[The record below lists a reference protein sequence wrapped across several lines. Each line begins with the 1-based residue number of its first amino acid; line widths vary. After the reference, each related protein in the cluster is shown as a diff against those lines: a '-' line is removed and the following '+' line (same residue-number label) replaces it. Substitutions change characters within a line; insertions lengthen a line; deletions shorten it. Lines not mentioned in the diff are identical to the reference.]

1 MHIVDRRYRLCTSKD
16 TQVRIYSNA
25 DAVELSVNGSS
36 HRKQNGA
43 TGVFRWDDVPLVK
56 ENNVVLSTSSIG
68 ATVHEDRVVWVVV
81 VYERE
86 PDLAPRGA
94 EGEDQVLDALVGV
107 ARATD
112 TQQLVG
118 PLFDRFVRREEVG
131 VEPVVDVADALWAY
145 AEIVH
150 DVFGAPLR

>member
-68 ATVHEDRVVWVVV
+68 ATVHEDRVVWVLYGSSVLTNYLIPIFQWWFKPILILSLFFAYV
-81 VYERE
+81 TAGQGRVGR
-86 PDLAPRGA
+86 RGS
-94 EGEDQVLDALVGV
+94 
-107 ARATD
+107 
-112 TQQLVG
+112 
-118 PLFDRFVRREEVG
+118 
-131 VEPVVDVADALWAY
+131 AD
-145 AEIVH
+145 
-150 DVFGAPLR
+150 